1 MYRDREE
8 AGRRLSRELED
19 YIGKDAIILAIPNGG
34 VPVGYSLAKNLK
46 GRMSVLIVRKIQIPW
61 NPEAG
66 FGAITIDGTAIF
78 NKMLLNRLNLTKE
91 QVEAAVNKTK
101 KQIDERIGFYKLDKS
116 VYSKLENETV
126 ILTDDGL
133 ASGFTMMAAI
143 ESVKKYR
150 PEEITVAI
158 PTASLGAFQKIESLQ
173 VPIVCS
179 NVRNTYYFA
188 VADAYQNW
196 YDVDEKEVLEY
207 ISRLKAE
214 KRWLD

>member
-1 MYRDREE
+1 M
-8 AGRRLSRELED
+8 
-19 YIGKDAIILAIPNGG
+19 
-34 VPVGYSLAKNLK
+34 
-46 GRMSVLIVRKIQIPW
+46 PW

-78 NKMLLNRLNLTKE
+78 NKELLNRLNLTKE

-101 KQIDERIGFYKLDKS
+101 KQIDERIEFYKLDKS
-116 VYSKLENETV
+116 VYSRLENETV

-143 ESVKKYR
+143 ESVKKYH

-158 PTASLGAFQKIESLQ
+158 PTASLGAVKKIESLQ
-173 VPIVCS
+173 VPIVCT

-196 YDVDEKEVLEY
+196 YDIEEKEVLGY